1 MQSLLKFFKQ
11 LFWTEKDWQ
20 EQYLGNATDH
30 ADLERRIKQLDRG
43 EIKIGPFGTYKQ
55 YRYF

>member
-1 MQSLLKFFKQ
+1 MQSLLKFIKRF
-11 LFWTEKDWQ
+11 FWTDRDWQ
-20 EQYLGNATDH
+20 EHYLASATDH
-30 ADLERRIKQLDRG
+30 ADLERRIRQLDRG